1 MMIAFTAIK
10 IAKRPVKSD
19 CTAMRITPVTVW
31 VVWAIPSSSTKT
43 KIQTTERALTTWMK
57 ILITFPL
64 FRS

>member
-1 MMIAFTAIK
+1 MMMAFTAIK

-43 KIQTTERALTTWMK
+43 RMHTTERALHKWG
-57 ILITFPL
+57 
-64 FRS
+64 